1 MDTTMHRYNYKWQYS
16 DTWLNNTISKTVKH
30 NQGPEWLN
38 EVGSWITQ
46 QLIQAYHQY
55 GVISLRLCKLQKGW
69 TRLATAS
76 DKIY

>member
-1 MDTTMHRYNYKWQYS
+1 MDTTMHRCNHKWQYI